1 MLIIEHISTM
11 RDWSEAERSAGR
23 RVVLVPTMGFLHE
36 GHLSLVREAK
46 KRGDRVVVSIF
57 VNPMQ
62 FGPREDLSR
71 YPRPFER
78 DVANVQRAIADLG
91 ITYPVAI
98 DNDYRVWR
106 AFANRY
112 WPAHYFIDAEGRV
125 RHHHFGEGSYDVS
138 ERVVRQLLEEA
149 GRRPSA
155 QAGPVSTGGVNAQAA
170 RDTAGVYR
178 VDPDGDG
185 PADRA
190 RRASGFLFL
199 KLKVGGRDDLARLE
213 AVRAAAPA
221 ARIRADANQ
230 GLTVAHALALLP
242 ALAAM
247 GVELLEQPFPS
258 DDLDAWR
265 RLAEL
270 PAERRVPL
278 FVDEGC
284 TDLASVAEAARYA
297 DGVNIKIDK
306 SGGIREAQRMIHAA
320 RALGLRVMLGCMVS
334 SQLGIAQAAQLAS
347 LADHVDLDGH
357 LLLTESPFVGLGL
370 EDGRIVLSEEPG
382 LGVRPR

>member
-1 MLIIEHISTM
+1 M
-11 RDWSEAERSAGR
+11 RVRARVARLELAETFTIARGSSDHEDVVQVELAHDGLVGYGEAAPASFLRETVAGTLDFVERQAPALLGDDPFALEEIGRRLAAVPGTRAGR
-23 RVVLVPTMGFLHE
+23 AALDGALHDWVGKRCGQPTWRLLG
-36 GHLSLVREAK
+36 
-46 KRGDRVVVSIF
+46 
-57 VNPMQ
+57 
-62 FGPREDLSR
+62 LSR
-71 YPRPFER
+71 ETPPTSYT
-78 DVANVQRAIADLG
+78 VG
-91 ITYPVAI
+91 IDTV
-98 DNDYRVWR
+98 
-106 AFANRY
+106 
-112 WPAHYFIDAEGRV
+112 EG
-125 RHHHFGEGSYDVS
+125 
-138 ERVVRQLLEEA
+138 
-149 GRRPSA
+149 
-155 QAGPVSTGGVNAQAA
+155 T
-170 RDTAGVYR
+170 
-178 VDPDGDG
+178 
-185 PADRA
+185 ADRA
-190 RRASGFLFL
+190 RRATGFPFL
-199 KLKVGGRDDLARLE
+199 KVKVGGRDDLARLE

-230 GLTVAHALALLP
+230 GLTLADALELLP

-258 DDLDAWR
+258 DDLDAWH

-278 FVDEGC
+278 LVDEGC
-284 TDLASVAEAARYA
+284 TDLASVAAAARYA

-370 EDGRIVLSEEPG
+370 EDGRIVLSDQPG

>member
-1 MLIIEHISTM
+1 MRVRAHVARLELAETFTIARGSSDHEDVVQVELEH
-11 RDWSEAERSAGR
+11 DGLVGYGEAAPADFLGETVAGTLDFVERQAAAALGDDPFALEEIGRRLAAVPGTRAGR
-23 RVVLVPTMGFLHE
+23 AALDGALHDWVGKRCGQPTWRLLG
-36 GHLSLVREAK
+36 
-46 KRGDRVVVSIF
+46 
-57 VNPMQ
+57 
-62 FGPREDLSR
+62 LSR
-71 YPRPFER
+71 ETPPTSYT
-78 DVANVQRAIADLG
+78 IG
-91 ITYPVAI
+91 IDTV
-98 DNDYRVWR
+98 
-106 AFANRY
+106 
-112 WPAHYFIDAEGRV
+112 EG
-125 RHHHFGEGSYDVS
+125 
-138 ERVVRQLLEEA
+138 
-149 GRRPSA
+149 
-155 QAGPVSTGGVNAQAA
+155 T
-170 RDTAGVYR
+170 
-178 VDPDGDG
+178 
-185 PADRA
+185 ADRA
-190 RRASGFLFL
+190 RRATGFLFL

-258 DDLDAWR
+258 DDLDAWH

-270 PAERRVPL
+270 PAARRVPL

-284 TDLASVAEAARYA
+284 TDLASVAAAARYA

>member
-1 MLIIEHISTM
+1 
-11 RDWSEAERSAGR
+11 
-23 RVVLVPTMGFLHE
+23 
-36 GHLSLVREAK
+36 
-46 KRGDRVVVSIF
+46 
-57 VNPMQ
+57 
-62 FGPREDLSR
+62 
-71 YPRPFER
+71 
-78 DVANVQRAIADLG
+78 
-91 ITYPVAI
+91 
-98 DNDYRVWR
+98 
-106 AFANRY
+106 
-112 WPAHYFIDAEGRV
+112 
-125 RHHHFGEGSYDVS
+125 
-138 ERVVRQLLEEA
+138 
-149 GRRPSA
+149 
-155 QAGPVSTGGVNAQAA
+155 
-170 RDTAGVYR
+170 
-178 VDPDGDG
+178 
-185 PADRA
+185 
-190 RRASGFLFL
+190 
-199 KLKVGGRDDLARLE
+199 
-213 AVRAAAPA
+213 
-221 ARIRADANQ
+221 
-230 GLTVAHALALLP
+230 VAHALALLP

-258 DDLDAWR
+258 DDLDAWH

-270 PAERRVPL
+270 PAARRVPL